1 MRCLCSNLMN
11 PPRLKTIRFK
21 EWSDMVPGA
30 GGGAKS
36 PGLST
41 CPAICKT
48 LLKEQ
53 GLSKYELRRQGTKL
67 RWLNSGEL
75 PPPRIVNVSMQDD
88 QPWKQSVFAS
98 LGVFQL
104 TRHDRSS
111 ISSACLFTTPSRA
124 SSLTR
129 VYSVR
134 SSPAVISG
142 SNNVYSI
149 ALVSDVVVQDVIPI
163 FWLDPPVG
171 LLGVLLDKAS
181 HRLVVAAG
189 VHA

>member
-1 MRCLCSNLMN
+1 MMERNLGAGDPANSNLISR
-11 PPRLKTIRFK
+11 PASPHLKF
-21 EWSDMVPGA
+21 S
-30 GGGAKS
+30 S
-36 PGLST
+36 
-41 CPAICKT
+41 KT
-48 LLKEQ
+48 
-53 GLSKYELRRQGTKL
+53 SRSWFTPF
-67 RWLNSGEL
+67 NA
-75 PPPRIVNVSMQDD
+75 
-88 QPWKQSVFAS
+88 VFAS
-98 LGVFQL
+98 LGVVQL

-111 ISSACLFTTPSRA
+111 ISSACLFTTSSRA